1 MIPPWFSE
9 ENQVD
14 PPSFWCGGIIVLA
27 ALTWSRRTE
36 SHQSLPE
43 IAELKI
49 TDNSGSTPATPPG
62 FSCPIAPVRADGV
75 TQRARRATGDEFAD
89 GSLKALRR
97 PQSALRQMSPLPPKN
112 PVSYQEPPRLF
123 LAGSPHDTG
132 AVRWPAASARGRPS
146 RPFPFSPSRAGGGGT
161 AAGPPI
167 CFSSSVCSRGRW
179 VSARSARCVIFRL

>member
-97 PQSALRQMSPLPPKN
+97 PQSALRQMSPSRRKIQFPIRNRRACFWLARPTI
-112 PVSYQEPPRLF
+112 PVPSAGQQPPRAAAHRVRSHSVRLV
-123 LAGSPHDTG
+123 LAVAERLPALRFVLPARFAREGAGFPHARR
-132 AVRWPAASARGRPS
+132 AV
-146 RPFPFSPSRAGGGGT
+146 
-161 AAGPPI
+161 
-167 CFSSSVCSRGRW
+167 
-179 VSARSARCVIFRL
+179 